1 MIYKVSKKEKAVVIM
16 VIFMAIIII
25 SILFYGTIYAVVIL
39 LPLGVP
45 IYREQKRRIIN
56 KKKKQIKCP
65 IDNIKQIKYT
75 RITFINFLLAYFS
88 TGYSPGW
95 FQISFKNR
103 VGRIYGYGFFVKYSD
118 LKKLPKEFL
127 EKVTIQ

>member
-16 VIFMAIIII
+16 MIFMAIIII

-56 KKKKQIKCP
+56 KKKKELQK
-65 IDNIKQIKYT
+65 NIKI
-75 RITFINFLLAYFS
+75 
-88 TGYSPGW
+88 
-95 FQISFKNR
+95 FQ
-103 VGRIYGYGFFVKYSD
+103 
-118 LKKLPKEFL
+118 KKLKIVLTTDKRCAKIDIVVTQEEQQKKYI
-127 EKVTIQ
+127 EK